1 MYGKL
6 FSAISNDS
14 GNINILANYKS
25 HYEESLF
32 LCLLVSFI
40 RRNKYPQGCNCPLYL
55 YSHKGV
61 NIFHKHIYRITTSLS
76 VHCKTYCLAFQKRR
90 FCRVKAAVLRC
101 KTYAFAT
108 PNQNYHFSYE
118 LSLQNYSF
126 NVGGATHCVPHIRAA
141 FLQCQERAESRSYV
155 LIRIV

>member
-1 MYGKL
+1 MYEKL
-6 FSAISNDS
+6 FSTIFNDS
-14 GNINILANYKS
+14 GNINIHANYKS

-40 RRNKYPQGCNCPLYL
+40 RKNKYPQGCNCPLYL
-55 YSHKGV
+55 YSYKGV

-90 FCRVKAAVLRC
+90 FCTVKVAVLHR

-108 PNQNYHFSYE
+108 SNRNYRFSSE
-118 LSLQNYSF
+118 LFLQNK
-126 NVGGATHCVPHIRAA
+126 GGFLVKPPYIRCGYAD
-141 FLQCQERAESRSYV
+141 RV
-155 LIRIV
+155 